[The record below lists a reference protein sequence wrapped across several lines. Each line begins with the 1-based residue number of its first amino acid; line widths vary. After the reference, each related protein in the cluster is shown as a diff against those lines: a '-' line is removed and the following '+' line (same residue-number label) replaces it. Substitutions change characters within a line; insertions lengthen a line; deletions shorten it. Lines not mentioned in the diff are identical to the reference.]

1 MKQKKERPRLR
12 RLIFTLSLV
21 VFVIQLINFLIFS
34 GVLIFLA
41 ESGRLGEVNSFNRA
55 LPLLFAAVTSLP
67 VGTLLAMVMVRIPLR
82 GVNALVH
89 GMERLADGHF
99 DERISLEMCIRD
111 RSELRWLF

>member
-21 VFVIQLINFLIFS
+21 VFVIQLINFLIFG

-55 LPLLFAAVTSLP
+55 LPLLFAAVDVYKRQSLYCAVHQSSRSGFCP
-67 VGTLLAMVMVRIPLR
+67 HTMLLYRS
-82 GVNALVH
+82 
-89 GMERLADGHF
+89 RL
-99 DERISLEMCIRD
+99 
-111 RSELRWLF
+111 